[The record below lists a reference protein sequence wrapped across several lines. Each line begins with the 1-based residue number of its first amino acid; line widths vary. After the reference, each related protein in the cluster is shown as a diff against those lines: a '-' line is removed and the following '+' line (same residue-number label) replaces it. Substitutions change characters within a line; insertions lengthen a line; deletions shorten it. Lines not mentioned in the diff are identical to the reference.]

1 MLRRPPALHMQN
13 VLALLTVRHAAP
25 SGQMPRSI
33 VAICP
38 YCASAECHR
47 AGGLPG
53 LQPPTVWHVSMA
65 LQCVREAILSAETVP
80 WLTTSSRDPY

>member
-13 VLALLTVRHAAP
+13 VLALLTVRHAVP

-33 VAICP
+33 VAVCP

-47 AGGLPG
+47 AGRRGCRDFSRRLFG
-53 LQPPTVWHVSMA
+53 MF
-65 LQCVREAILSAETVP
+65 P
-80 WLTTSSRDPY
+80 WRCNVCGKRFYLRKRSLG